1 MKPFSK
7 CENASDWVELLADE
21 ELPAI
26 TSMTTVLDKF
36 SHDDI
41 SSIPKLSKVILHD
54 QALSSS
60 VLKVANSA
68 IRSQRNKVTTVSR
81 AAIVL
86 GIQTI
91 KNICLTAK
99 ILDRLLKNQ
108 DVPLAVCDRLM
119 TLMANGFYAGHL
131 ARSMVPNHNEV
142 MQEEIYLAAMMQH
155 IGETAFWCTG
165 TELAE
170 QLIERADIPEE
181 DFQRHC
187 ADVLGVRF
195 KDLTIGLSKRWNLGD
210 LVSKS
215 LEHPGKR
222 SLEANVVS
230 LSNQLA
236 ATTNGSV
243 VDSNKYQKIL
253 QEVSKLIGVRIP
265 VLERQIEETRLFAME
280 LLNSYGASVLN
291 SYINPPPS
299 KSDNIQKQKI
309 PTLTLDVANKAPE
322 KTLIET
328 IKSLTQLTKDGS
340 RINDFLMSTLRSMG
354 SVLNFEYSAFWALSK
369 DRKKVETRVTFNNQG
384 SVLRLQRSVAVKPET
399 NLFSYAIDHP
409 QPIVVSHSNKQNWED
424 LITRDIQDILLKG
437 PICVAAVCVG
447 EKVIGLLVTQQTG
460 KENTIDDDVFSN
472 FCLIADHLN
481 LCLGMLPKR

>member
-7 CENASDWVELLADE
+7 CRNADDWVELLADE

-26 TSMTTVLDKF
+26 TSMTAVLDKF

-41 SSIPKLSKVILHD
+41 SSIPELSKVILHD

-99 ILDRLLKNQ
+99 ILDRLLKDQ

-142 MQEEIYLAAMMQH
+142 MQEEIYLAAMMQR

-165 TELAE
+165 SDLAE
-170 QLIERADIPEE
+170 QLIEKANMAEE
-181 DFQRHC
+181 DFLHHC
-187 ADVLGVRF
+187 ESALGVRF
-195 KDLTIGLSKRWNLGD
+195 KNLSIGLSKRWNLGD
-210 LVSKS
+210 LVSRS
-215 LEHPGKR
+215 LEHPEKR
-222 SLEANVVS
+222 TFEANVVS

-236 ATTNGSV
+236 AMTNDSA
-243 VDSNKYQKIL
+243 VDRSKYDNLVK
-253 QEVSKLIGVRIP
+253 EVSKLIGVSIA
-265 VLERQIEETRLFAME
+265 VLERQIEETRLYAME

-299 KSDNIQKQKI
+299 KSNSKQKQKI
-309 PTLTLDVANKAPE
+309 PTLTLDATNKAPE

-328 IKSLTQLTKDGS
+328 IKALTQLTKDGS

-354 SVLNFEYSAFWALSK
+354 NVLNFEYSAFWALSK
-369 DRKKVETRVTFNNQG
+369 DKKNLETRVTFDNKGNA
-384 SVLRLQRSVAVKPET
+384 LRLQRIIKVKPES
-399 NLFSYAIDHP
+399 NLFSYTIEHP
-409 QPIVVSHSNKQNWED
+409 QPTTVSHSNKQNWED
-424 LITRDIQDILLKG
+424 LITRDIQDILVKG
-437 PICVAAVCVG
+437 PICVASVCVG

-460 KENTIDDDVFSN
+460 KENTINDNQFSN
-472 FCLIADHLN
+472 FCLIVDHLN